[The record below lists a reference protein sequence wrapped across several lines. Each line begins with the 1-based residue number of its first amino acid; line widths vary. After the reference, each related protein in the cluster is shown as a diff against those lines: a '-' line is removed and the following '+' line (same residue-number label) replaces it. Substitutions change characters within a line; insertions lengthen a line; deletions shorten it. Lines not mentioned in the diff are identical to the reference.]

1 MVWFRSSTITI
12 RRTAQALEALITSS
26 AAAKLPYQPPP
37 LTDAKTETHAS
48 RPVGNPQYPITCNK
62 HSLISSSFKPL
73 LKPILTC
80 AFSCEML
87 PLAARILF
95 RQFLCFRDARKETN
109 EITVKLLYFFSKPS
123 LSQILAK
130 HDPIKYSYAGFL
142 NSD

>member
-1 MVWFRSSTITI
+1 MIPVTDDKDEVYGSGFGSINDFISRCEATI
-12 RRTAQALEALITSS
+12 S
-26 AAAKLPYQPPP
+26 AP
-37 LTDAKTETHAS
+37 LMIDAKIVTHAS
-48 RPVGNPQYPITCNK
+48 SPVGNPQYPMTCNK

-80 AFSCEML
+80 DLSCEML

-95 RQFLCFRDARKETN
+95 RQSRSSCTRGTY

>member
-1 MVWFRSSTITI
+1 MIPFIVDNDEVYGSGFGSINDFISRCEATI
-12 RRTAQALEALITSS
+12 S
-26 AAAKLPYQPPP
+26 AP
-37 LTDAKTETHAS
+37 LTIDAKNDTYAS

-80 AFSCEML
+80 DFSCEML

-95 RQFLCFRDARKETN
+95 RQLLCFRDARKETN

-130 HDPIKYSYAGFL
+130 HDPIRYSYAGFL